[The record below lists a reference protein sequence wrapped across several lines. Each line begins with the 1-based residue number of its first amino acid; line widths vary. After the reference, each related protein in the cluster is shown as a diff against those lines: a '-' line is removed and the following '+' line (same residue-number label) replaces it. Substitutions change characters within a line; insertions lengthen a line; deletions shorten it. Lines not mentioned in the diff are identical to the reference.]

1 MADRINVRVNS
12 QPRVLVNQSNLLIN
26 KLSDLSDVDLSQKTD
41 GSVLVY
47 DQSNEKWAATKT
59 LEKQIING
67 GNF

>member
-1 MADRINVRVNS
+1 MADRINVRINS
-12 QPRVLVNQSNLLIN
+12 QPKVLVNQSNLLIN

-47 DQSNEKWAATKT
+47 DQNNEKWAATKI